1 METTSSSSIFR
12 RRSPFGYFKDV
23 KVKNAYHFDPDHK
36 ITIRTP
42 IRTHTRTHYAPKP
55 KQKLATP
62 MTEFTKFFQRE
73 WKCIIRGRWVQS
85 KIAAFSSGPVLVI
98 GSVILLS
105 SFLERRDRRRSER
118 QSAAEKEGE
127 DWGDGFQ

>member
-1 METTSSSSIFR
+1 
-12 RRSPFGYFKDV
+12 
-23 KVKNAYHFDPDHK
+23 
-36 ITIRTP
+36 
-42 IRTHTRTHYAPKP
+42 
-55 KQKLATP
+55 
-62 MTEFTKFFQRE
+62 
-73 WKCIIRGRWVQS
+73 VQS